1 MGLSKFLP
9 MMQPAN
15 MGGGGDLGLFNDAH
29 GFLQGVSAE
38 VGVLKRQISQ
48 NDETRRAEIE
58 ELRKELEQERFE
70 RRDALNKLRYE
81 FEEFV
86 HRKIDKVIEEVEE
99 MKCVERRDD
108 SQQQTQI
115 NHLIE
120 NVDRL
125 KENLFG
131 IQTAW
136 GKLVTQCIKPLES
149 ASFGGTTGLG
159 GANERPESKPAG
171 GDANDPDRARRV
183 QVADSVRR
191 GGSSSVKSR
200 PLVTN

>member
-1 MGLSKFLP
+1 MG
-9 MMQPAN
+9 
-15 MGGGGDLGLFNDAH
+15 
-29 GFLQGVSAE
+29 GFLQSVSAE
-38 VGVLKRQISQ
+38 VGVLKRQIAQ

-99 MKCVERRDD
+99 MKRVEHRDD
-108 SQQQTQI
+108 SEQQMQI
-115 NHLIE
+115 NRLIE
-120 NVDRL
+120 QVDRL

-136 GKLVTQCIKPLES
+136 GKLVAQCIKPLES
-149 ASFGGTTGLG
+149 ASFGGTIGLG
-159 GANERPESKPAG
+159 GASERP
-171 GDANDPDRARRV
+171 
-183 QVADSVRR
+183 
-191 GGSSSVKSR
+191 
-200 PLVTN
+200 

>member
-38 VGVLKRQISQ
+38 VGVLKRQIAQ
-48 NDETRRAEIE
+48 NDEARRAEIE

-70 RRDALNKLRYE
+70 RRDALNRLRYE

-99 MKCVERRDD
+99 MKRVERRDD
-108 SQQQTQI
+108 SQQQMQI

-120 NVDRL
+120 QVDRL

-136 GKLVTQCIKPLES
+136 GQLVSQCIKPLES
-149 ASFGGTTGLG
+149 ASFGVTTHS
-159 GANERPESKPAG
+159 ANTADRSEAKSGG
-171 GDANDPDRARRV
+171 GDANDPGRSRRS
-183 QVADSVRR
+183 QLSDTVRR
-191 GGSSSVKSR
+191 TSC
-200 PLVTN
+200 LVTN

>member
-38 VGVLKRQISQ
+38 VGVLKRQIAQ

-99 MKCVERRDD
+99 MKRVEHRDD
-108 SQQQTQI
+108 SEQQMQI
-115 NHLIE
+115 NRLIE
-120 NVDRL
+120 QVDRL

-136 GKLVTQCIKPLES
+136 GSSCLGASSHLSLFHLGVLTNPQTQAIVLKQSQVVMPATQTASDVPNLVTQHDGP
-149 ASFGGTTGLG
+149 
-159 GANERPESKPAG
+159 
-171 GDANDPDRARRV
+171 V
-183 QVADSVRR
+183 VV
-191 GGSSSVKSR
+191 
-200 PLVTN
+200 